1 MRESI
6 AERLRSAITELPRAE
21 RSAARTL
28 LAEYPG
34 AGLQSVARFAAQ
46 ASVSAP
52 TVLRLTDRLGYGSY
66 ADFQQAL
73 RDELQYR
80 LQSPLKQYATTA
92 DSENPLQRARQV
104 FTQCVDNT
112 FDLIAPAEF
121 ELAVDLLIEPRNR
134 IYATGGRFSSLTAR
148 SLALHLE
155 ILRPGVTFLQAE
167 DRPTMLTDCGKR
179 DVVFIADLRRYQS
192 DTIAFGNAAAG
203 HGARLILLTDRWF
216 SPLAACAEVVLQA
229 AIDAPSPFDS
239 LVGANCVVEFLVG
252 GVVDRLGSTPTA
264 RIKRYD
270 AAWSTPGISSA
281 IIDESETTPVTGTP
295 E

>member
-21 RSAARTL
+21 RAAARTL

-80 LQSPLKQYATTA
+80 LTSPLKQYATTEDLA
-92 DSENPLQRARQV
+92 NPLQRARQV
-104 FTQCVDNT
+104 FAQCVDDT
-112 FDLIAPAEF
+112 FDLIVPAEF
-121 ELAVDLLIEPRNR
+121 ELAVDLLVAPRNR
-134 IYATGGRFSSLTAR
+134 IYTTGGRFSSLMAR

-155 ILRPGVTFLQAE
+155 ILRPGVMYLRAD

-179 DVVFIADLRRYQS
+179 DVVFVADLRRYQS

-203 HGARLILLTDRWF
+203 RGARLILLTDRWF

-229 AIDAPSPFDS
+229 AIDAPPFDS
-239 LVGANCVVEFLVG
+239 LVGANCVVETLVG
-252 GVVDRLGSTPTA
+252 GVVDRLGSTPTT

-270 AAWSTPGISSA
+270 EAWNTPGISSA
-281 IIDESETTPVTGTP
+281 IIDESGTTPVTGTP